1 MKTVI
6 SDAVT
11 TFHFKSV
18 APTHPYSSFLLP
30 EEERAMPFDL
40 SLTKALDAGLEVER
54 VGAQLVVWRHR
65 AIFTAAACV
74 LNHHR
79 NRE

>member
-1 MKTVI
+1 MC
-6 SDAVT
+6 DAVT
-11 TFHFKSV
+11 TLHVISM
-18 APTHPYSSFLLP
+18 AAGCLYSSLWLP

-40 SLTKALDAGLEVER
+40 SLTKALDAGLEAEGVC
-54 VGAQLVVWRHR
+54 AQLIVGRDR

-79 NRE
+79 NRK